1 MNISPVV
8 KLAALGG
15 LAVGAFGSALL
26 IGSHHDATPAQI
38 VVRQDAATSSLS
50 APAAAPS
57 SSAVPARVTPSVA
70 GASTVVV
77 KKPAVQPQE
86 VAPVTDPTPS
96 TEPTPTTDPTTAPA
110 ESNPYNLPSGYPTKP
125 YGNGVGS
132 TAYNPYPDPTSTAP
146 VSTDTTAAPPHH
158 S

>member
-57 SSAVPARVTPSVA
+57 SSAAPARVTPSVA
-70 GASTVVV
+70 GASSTVVV

-86 VAPVTDPTPS
+86 VAPVTDPTTPDPQ
-96 TEPTPTTDPTTAPA
+96 PTLADPTAPA
-110 ESNPYNLPSGYPTKP
+110 TQPVDGAPAVPPGAHPIN
-125 YGNGVGS
+125 GS
-132 TAYNPYPDPTSTAP
+132 TEYNPYPTDPPTKP
-146 VSTDTTAAPPHH
+146 
-158 S
+158 